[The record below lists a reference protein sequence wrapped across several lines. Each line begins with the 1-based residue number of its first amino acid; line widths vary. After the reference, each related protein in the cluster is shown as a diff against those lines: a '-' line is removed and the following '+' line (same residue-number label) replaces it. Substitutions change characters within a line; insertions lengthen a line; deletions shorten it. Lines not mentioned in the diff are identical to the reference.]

1 MGTKKNLIIRDD
13 FDVQATAE
21 LLRQIPS
28 ERPITATRNA
38 LINVLEELYDAH
50 NDRLFKRVGLMY
62 NEPYVAAGSIAKGSA
77 ADQEERASAFHA
89 LSQPPLRDLESQV
102 LAGVPMTALHIAVG
116 EWQLRDG
123 QTPFADLLA
132 IAFDAA
138 ENL

>member
-1 MGTKKNLIIRDD
+1 MSTKENLIIRDD

-38 LINVLEELYDAH
+38 LINVLGELYDAH
-50 NDRLFKRVGLMY
+50 NDRLFKRVRLMY
-62 NEPYVAAGSIAKGSA
+62 NEPYVAAGSIAKGS

-89 LSQPPLRDLESQV
+89 LSQPPLRDLESRV
-102 LAGVPMTALHIAVG
+102 LAGVSMTALHIAVG